1 MERARADRFATRS
14 VVMARHGMVA
24 TSQPLATEAGVAAL
38 RRGGS
43 AVDAA
48 IAANAALGL
57 TEPTSCGIG
66 GDLFAIVWEAS
77 ANRLHGLNASG
88 RAPLSLTL
96 ERLLVKH
103 TSIPVRGP
111 LAVSVPG
118 AVDGWCELH
127 ARFGRLPLR
136 ELLAPSIDYARE
148 GFPVTEVIA
157 AAWAAGAD
165 ALRGY
170 PGFADVFMPHGR
182 APAVGEP
189 FVNLGLAR
197 AYELIASDGRAAF
210 YEGDIAVA
218 LERTVRGSGGY
229 LGRDDL
235 RAHRSEW
242 VEPVSTTYRGWRVFE
257 LPPNGQGIA
266 VLQMLNILEGFD
278 LGALAWGSA
287 EHLHLL
293 VEAKK
298 LAFEDRA
305 KFYADPAFASV
316 PVERLVSKEY
326 AAARRA
332 LLDPKRAAPAP
343 THGDAAA
350 GAGDTVYLATADAAG
365 NMVSL
370 IQSNYMGFGSGVT
383 VAPFGFGLQNRGSQ
397 FALDAHHANAYAPG
411 KRPFHTIIP
420 AFAARGSETLLAF
433 GVMGAAMQPQGQV
446 QVLSNM
452 VDFGMGLQGAG
463 DAPRVRH
470 EGSTEPTGA
479 PPLAHGGTVHLEAG
493 FDAATVEGLRAR
505 GHRIEPMGEQAAF
518 GGYQAI
524 RRELSAG
531 VYFGASES
539 RKDGHAGGY

>member
-1 MERARADRFATRS
+1 
-14 VVMARHGMVA
+14 MVA
-24 TSQPLATEAGVAAL
+24 TSQPLATEIGVAVL

-66 GDLFAIVWEAS
+66 GDLFAIVWDAAS
-77 ANRLHGLNASG
+77 SRLHGLNASG
-88 RAPLSLTL
+88 RSPLSLPL
-96 ERLLVKH
+96 ERLLERGLEL
-103 TSIPVRGP
+103 IPERGA

-127 ARFGRLPLR
+127 ARFGRLPFAD
-136 ELLAPSIDYARE
+136 LLAPSIEHARA
-148 GFPVTEVIA
+148 GFLVTEVIA
-157 AAWAAGAD
+157 ASWASGARE
-165 ALRGY
+165 LHGY
-170 PGFADVFMPHGR
+170 PGFAEVFMPGGR
-182 APAVGEP
+182 APAAGEP
-189 FVNLGLAR
+189 FLNERLAR
-197 AYELIASDGRAAF
+197 AYELIASAGRAGF
-210 YEGDIAVA
+210 YDGAIAA
-218 LERTVRGSGGY
+218 AIEQCVRGNGGY
-229 LGRDDL
+229 LGREDL
-235 RAHRSEW
+235 RVHRSEW
-242 VEPVSTTYRGWRVFE
+242 VEPVSTTYRGWSVLE

-266 VLQMLNILEGFD
+266 VLQMLNVLEGFE
-278 LGALAWGSA
+278 LRSLEWGSA

-293 VEAKK
+293 IEAKK

-305 KFYADPAFASV
+305 RFYADPEFTAV
-316 PVERLVSKEY
+316 PVERLVSKGY

-332 LLDPKRAAPAP
+332 LIDPQVAAPAP
-343 THGDAAA
+343 AHGDAAA
-350 GAGDTVYLATADAAG
+350 GAGDTVYLATADADG

-397 FALDAHHANAYAPG
+397 FALDPIHANAYAPG

-420 AFAARGSETLLAF
+420 AFAMREGEALLAF

-446 QVLSNM
+446 QVLTNIL
-452 VDFGMGLQGAG
+452 DFGMSLQAAG

-479 PPLAHGGTVHLEAG
+479 PPVAGGGTVHLEPG
-493 FDAATVEGLRAR
+493 FDAVALEGLRRR
-505 GHRIEPMGEQAAF
+505 GHRIEEAGGRAAF

-524 RRELSAG
+524 LRDLRRGL
-531 VYFGASES
+531 YLGASES
-539 RKDGHAGGY
+539 RKDGHAAGY